1 MRLLRRSS
9 RPRLL
14 LAARYELRS
23 AVDGDY
29 RILVP
34 PGKDVTLMVTAMGA
48 RSNRTQIPVAPLRLE
63 PGQHVY
69 MDISVRQ

>member
-1 MRLLRRSS
+1 M
-9 RPRLL
+9 
-14 LAARYELRS
+14 S

-34 PGKDVTLMVTAMGA
+34 LGKDVMVTAMGA
-48 RSNRTQIPVAPLRLE
+48 RFNRAQIPLAPLRLD

>member
-1 MRLLRRSS
+1 MRLLRRPPW
-9 RPRLL
+9 PRLL
-14 LAARYELRS
+14 LAPRYELSS

-29 RILVP
+29 RILP

-48 RSNRTQIPVAPLRLE
+48 RSNRAQIPVAPLRLE

-69 MDISVRQ
+69 MDLSVRQ